1 MNIRWNHSILGF
13 AVAGALALTMTT
25 AHAQKDA
32 TRYSAFAVDM
42 TGLMGGTSATL
53 DIVINRWATDEEN
66 TKVMTILGE
75 QGAAKLLDY
84 FRSAPRIGGI
94 SVPGSLGLDLRFA
107 RRTAGASGAEQVL
120 LLADR
125 PIGQAEA
132 FNRTRSMDYPFTIV
146 ELKLNSAGQGEGTI
160 TLAAKL
166 GMDRFTKGL
175 VLENIVDQPIR
186 LNSVKRETK

>member
-1 MNIRWNHSILGF
+1 MSIRWNNPILGF

-25 AHAQKDA
+25 AHAQKDV
-32 TRYSAFAVDM
+32 TRYTAFAVDM

-53 DIVINRWATDEEN
+53 DIVINRWATDAEN

-75 QGAAKLLDY
+75 QGAAKLLEY
-84 FRSAPRIGGI
+84 LRSAPRIGGI

-107 RRTAGASGAEQVL
+107 RRTVGTAGAEQVL

-132 FNRTRSMDYPFTIV
+132 FNRSRSMDYPFTLV

-186 LNSVKRETK
+186 LSSVKRESK